1 MSTPLRVVRDDS
13 EPEGLAP
20 AHDLE
25 AEASVLSAVIL
36 DPAALPRVAD
46 FLEAE
51 MFYSEAHRQIYAAA
65 QALRAAGTPVDAQTL
80 ASRLRDTQR
89 LAQVGG
95 VGYIAEVLGASPVVQ
110 NVRAHAE
117 TVHERWRVR
126 AIQAL
131 GRRALVSGYEVAD
144 AQAYADA
151 LVSSAAAVARRKPG
165 VKVETNLDTLKRL
178 AREMSGEGHV
188 TGATRGIPTGIPA
201 LDEKLLGLS
210 PGQKVTLVAKPGR
223 GKTAM
228 GLQIAMNVARQGV
241 GVMYFSTEM
250 SRDELAERQLAL
262 LSSVD
267 SRLIRKQRTKPILDG
282 GAWKRLERGLGS
294 LLGIR
299 YRLAIHDDSD
309 VTPEDICARVRA
321 KFDASLTEDGVPLG
335 LVVVD
340 YVQRLAPSPRFDAR
354 KNSQK
359 HEVIGHATKMLKQLA
374 QSLGICVLEL
384 AQQKNST
391 DGKGKETKPALG
403 DVAMCFDVEREADAV
418 MYLWRP
424 TADKRATK
432 VIIAKQRGADED
444 DVDLDF
450 EREFSRF
457 RDPQAT
463 YAASPSRQYVA
474 GAFDE
479 DTWRAEP

>member
-1 MSTPLRVVRDDS
+1 MTALRVVRDQDDL
-13 EPEGLAP
+13 EGMPP
-20 AHDLE
+20 AHDLD
-25 AEASVLSAVIL
+25 AEAAVLSAVIL
-36 DPAALPRVAD
+36 DPSALPRVAD

-51 MFYSEAHRQIYAAA
+51 MFFSEAHRQIYAAA
-65 QALRAAGTPVDAQTL
+65 LDLRAASSPIDETTI
-80 ASRLRDTQR
+80 ASRLREAGR

-95 VGYIAEVLGASPVVQ
+95 VAYLVAVLQASPAVA

-126 AIQAL
+126 ALQAL
-131 GRRALVSGYEVAD
+131 ARRATVSGYSVAD
-144 AQAYADA
+144 AQTYADSLA
-151 LVSSAAAVARRKPG
+151 SSAAALARRRPG
-165 VKVETNLDTLKRL
+165 VRVETNLDTLKRI
-178 AREMSGEGHV
+178 AREMSGAGHV
-188 TGATRGIPTGIPA
+188 SGAQRGIPTGIAA

-223 GKTAM
+223 GKTAL
-228 GLQIAMNVARQGV
+228 GLQIAMNVAKQGV
-241 GVMYFSTEM
+241 GVMYFSSEM

-262 LSSVD
+262 LSGVD
-267 SRLIRKQRTKPILDG
+267 SRRIRQQRTKPVLDG
-282 GAWKRLERGLGS
+282 GEWKRLEHGLGS

-321 KFDASLTEDGVPLG
+321 KFDASLAEDGVPLG

-340 YVQRLAPSPRFDAR
+340 YVQRLAPSPRFDAK
-354 KNSQK
+354 KNTQK
-359 HEVIGHATKMLKQLA
+359 HEIIGHATKLLKQLA

-391 DGKGKETKPALG
+391 DGKGKETKPSLG
-403 DVAMCFDVEREADAV
+403 DVAQCFDVEREADAV
-418 MYLWRP
+418 LYIWRP

-444 DVDLDF
+444 EVDLDF

-457 RDPQAT
+457 RDQPST

-479 DTWRAEP
+479 DGWRADP

>member
-1 MSTPLRVVRDDS
+1 MSALRVVRDEG
-13 EPEGLAP
+13 EPEGVAP
-20 AHDLE
+20 AHDLA

-36 DPAALPRVAD
+36 DPSALPRVAD
-46 FLEAE
+46 FLEPE
-51 MFYSEAHRQIYAAA
+51 MFYSEAHRQIFAAA
-65 QALRAAGTPVDAQTL
+65 LALREAGTPVDEQTV
-80 ASRLRDTQR
+80 ASRLRETKR
-89 LAQVGG
+89 LEQVGG
-95 VGYIAEVLGASPVVQ
+95 VGYLAQVLAASPAVA

-126 AIQAL
+126 AVQAL
-131 GRRALVSGYEVAD
+131 ARRCAVAGHEVHD

-151 LVSSAAAVARRKPG
+151 LVSSAAAIARRKPG
-165 VKVETNLDTLKRL
+165 VRVESNIDTLKRI

-188 TGATRGIPTGIPA
+188 SGAKRGLPTGIAA
-201 LDEKLLGLS
+201 LDETLLGLS
-210 PGQKVTLVAKPGR
+210 PGQKVTLAAKPGR
-223 GKTAM
+223 GKTAL

-262 LSSVD
+262 LSGVD
-267 SRLIRKQRTKPILDG
+267 SRQIRQQRTKPVLDRA
-282 GAWKRLERGLGS
+282 AWKRLELGLAS

-321 KFDASLTEDGVPLG
+321 KHDASLAEDGVPLG

-340 YVQRLAPSPRFDAR
+340 YVQRLAPSPRFDAKR
-354 KNSQK
+354 NTQK

-403 DVAMCFDVEREADAV
+403 DVAQCFDVEREADAV
-418 MYLWRP
+418 LYIWRP
-424 TADKRATK
+424 TNDKTAAK
-432 VIIAKQRGADED
+432 IIIAKQRGADED
-444 DVDLDF
+444 EVDLTF

-457 RDPQAT
+457 RDPSPTHAT
-463 YAASPSRQYVA
+463 SPARQYVE

-479 DTWRAEP
+479 DGWKAAP